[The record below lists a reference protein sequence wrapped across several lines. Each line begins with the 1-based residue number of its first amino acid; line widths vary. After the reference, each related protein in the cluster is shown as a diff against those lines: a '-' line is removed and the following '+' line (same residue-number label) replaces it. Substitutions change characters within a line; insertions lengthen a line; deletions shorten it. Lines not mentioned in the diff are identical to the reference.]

1 MEDPGETGAHP
12 LGAANLNFL
21 PGHQQKEKLVKLGGQ
36 PGAEGKGSGKRVRQ
50 RQDRWEAQNREEV
63 FTADPYSGPGVCPQ
77 AISRPTV

>member
-50 RQDRWEAQNREEV
+50 RQNRWEAQNREEV
-63 FTADPYSGPGVCPQ
+63 FTPDPCSGPGVCPQ